1 MITIHSD
8 SCKFVLMVTKY
19 SDSCKHAGTYGY
31 DMFINDVRVMNVLW
45 CFQVNCT
52 EF

>member
-19 SDSCKHAGTYGY
+19 SDSCKQVP
-31 DMFINDVRVMNVLW
+31 MVKDVRVMNVLW

>member
-19 SDSCKHAGTYGY
+19 SDSCK
-31 DMFINDVRVMNVLW
+31 
-45 CFQVNCT
+45 QVPMVTTCLLMMY
-52 EF
+52 E